1 MKPTTRRSFI
11 ARAAA
16 TLGTAPLLSRINALA
31 FPARD
36 TAPIKA
42 RPFELKHVRLR
53 RGPFLNAAEV
63 NRRYMASLNADSL
76 LHMFRVTAGLPSS
89 AKPLGGWEQPAN
101 ELRGHFTGHYLS
113 ACALINASMGDES
126 LKARGDQL
134 VAELGKSQK
143 ALGNGYLSAFP
154 ETFFDRLRAGT
165 NVWAPF
171 YTLHKIM
178 VGLLDMH
185 TYCGN
190 QQALDVLKGMANWTR
205 RFVDPLGDAH
215 MARVLEREYGGMN
228 DVLYNLYAV
237 TGDRSYRQLAAR
249 FDHERVFAPL
259 AEGRDELKGLHVN
272 TQIPKIIGAA
282 RRYELTGESRSRD
295 IADYFWREVT
305 GKRCYCTGG
314 TSNGEAWNSAP
325 GKLAGELSGY
335 TQECCCTYNML
346 KLTRHLF
353 GWTAD
358 PHAADYYERAL
369 FNGILGTQHPEDG
382 MTLYYVSLASGYW
395 KLFGLPLE
403 AFWCCTGSGVE
414 SFGKLGDSIYFH
426 DDEGVYVNLQI
437 ASEVDW
443 PEKGVKIIQD
453 TTFPESDTTT
463 ISLRCKTPVRMPLRI
478 RVPYWA
484 TRGGTVKLNGRELE
498 SFAEPSSYFVLNRTW
513 QDGDKVEVTM
523 PMSLHVNAMP
533 DDSTLQAAM
542 YGPLVLFGKLGSE
555 GLTKENLR
563 AEPTPIREV
572 PRYRVKASAAP
583 EFKTRSQDLRE
594 CIEPVPGRPLEFRT
608 VGQAQNVTLVPFYKL
623 LDERYGVYWKVGK
636 AG

>member
-11 ARAAA
+11 ARATA
-16 TLGTAPLLSRINALA
+16 TLTAPLWPRVSALS
-31 FPARD
+31 FQARD
-36 TAPIKA
+36 AARIKA
-42 RPFELKHVRLR
+42 RPFELKQVRLR
-53 RGPFLNAAEV
+53 RGPFLDAAET
-63 NRRYMASLNADSL
+63 NRKYMTSLDPNSL
-76 LHMFRVTAGLPSS
+76 LHMFRITAGLPSS
-89 AKPLGGWEQPAN
+89 AKPLGGWEQPEN

-113 ACALINASMGDES
+113 ACALMNASLGDES
-126 LKARGDQL
+126 FKTRGNQL
-134 VAELGKSQK
+134 VAELAKCQK

-185 TYCGN
+185 TYCDN
-190 QQALDVLKGMANWTR
+190 AQALDVLKGMANWTR
-205 RFVDPLGDAH
+205 RWVDPLGEGH

-228 DVLYNLYAV
+228 DVLYNLFGV
-237 TGDRSYRQLAAR
+237 TGDRGYRQLAAR
-249 FDHERVFAPL
+249 FDHERLFAPL

-282 RRYELTGESRSRD
+282 RRYELTGDARFRD

-314 TSNGEAWNSAP
+314 TSNGEGWNSAP
-325 GKLAGELSGY
+325 GKLAAELSGY

-346 KLTRHLF
+346 KLTRHIF

-358 PHAADYYERAL
+358 PRAADYYERAL
-369 FNGILGTQHPEDG
+369 FNGILGTQHPDDG

-395 KLFGLPLE
+395 KLFGLPLD

-414 SFGKLGDSIYFH
+414 SFAKLGDSIYFH
-426 DDEGVYVNLQI
+426 DEDGVYVNLFI
-437 ASEVDW
+437 ASEVEW
-443 PEKGVKIIQD
+443 PEKGLKIVQE
-453 TTFPESDTTT
+453 TNFPETDTTT
-463 ISLRCKTPVRMPLRI
+463 LSLRCKTPVRMPLRI

-484 TRGGTVKLNGRELE
+484 ERGGTVKLNGRELE

-523 PMSLHVNAMP
+523 PMSLHINAMP
-533 DDSTLQAAM
+533 DDSTLQAVM
-542 YGPLVLFGKLGSE
+542 YGPLVLTGRLGTE
-555 GLTKENLR
+555 GLTKEILR
-563 AEPTPIREV
+563 AEPTKLRQV
-572 PRYRVKASAAP
+572 PEYKGKPVPAP
-583 EFKTRSQDLRE
+583 EFKTKSQDPRDW
-594 CIEPVPGRPLEFRT
+594 IEPVPGRPLEFRT
-608 VGQAQNVTLVPFYKL
+608 VGQAQNVVLVPFYKL
-623 LDERYGVYWKVGK
+623 LDERYAVYWKVTR
-636 AG
+636 A

>member
-16 TLGTAPLLSRINALA
+16 TLTVPLWPRVSALSFQSRDA
-31 FPARD
+31 AR
-36 TAPIKA
+36 IKA
-42 RPFELKHVRLR
+42 RPFDLKQIRLR
-53 RGPFLNAAEV
+53 RGPFLDAAEV
-63 NRRYMASLNADSL
+63 NRKYMASLNPESL
-76 LHMFRVTAGLPSS
+76 LHMFRITAGLPSS

-101 ELRGHFTGHYLS
+101 ELRGHFTGHFLS

-126 LKARGDQL
+126 LKARGNQL
-134 VAELGKSQK
+134 VSELAKCQK

-178 VGLLDMH
+178 VGLLDMYTH
-185 TYCGN
+185 CGN
-190 QQALDVLKGMANWTR
+190 EQALDVLKGMANWTR
-205 RFVDPLGDAH
+205 RWVDPLGEAH

-228 DVLYNLYAV
+228 DVFYNLFGV
-237 TGDRSYRQLAAR
+237 TGDRGYRQLAAR
-249 FDHERVFAPL
+249 FDHERIFAPL

-282 RRYELTGESRSRD
+282 RRYELTGDSRAHD
-295 IADYFWREVT
+295 IADYFWHEVT
-305 GKRCYCTGG
+305 GRRCYCTGG
-314 TSNGEAWNSAP
+314 TSNGERWGSDP

-346 KLTRHLF
+346 KLTRHIF

-358 PHAADYYERAL
+358 PRAADYYERAL
-369 FNGILGTQHPEDG
+369 FNGILGTQHPDDG

-414 SFGKLGDSIYFH
+414 SFGKLGDSIYFQ
-426 DDEGVYVNLQI
+426 DDDGIYVNLFI

-443 PEKGVKIIQD
+443 PEKGLKLIQE
-453 TTFPESDTTT
+453 TTLPETDTTT
-463 ISLRCKTPVRMPLRI
+463 ISVRCKTPTRMPLRI

-498 SFAEPSSYFVLNRTW
+498 SFAAPSSYYVLNRTW
-513 QDGDKVEVTM
+513 QDGDKVEITI
-523 PMSLHVNAMP
+523 PMSLHINAMP

-542 YGPLVLFGKLGSE
+542 YGPVVLCGKLGTD
-555 GLTKENLR
+555 GLTKDNLR

-572 PRYRVKASAAP
+572 PRYRTKAIPAP
-583 EFKTRSQDLRE
+583 EFKTKSQHIGE
-594 CIEPVPGRPLEFRT
+594 CIEPVSGRPLEFRT
-608 VGQAQNVTLVPFYKL
+608 VGQSQNVSFVPFYKI
-623 LDERYGVYWKVGK
+623 LDERYGVYWKVGLS
-636 AG
+636 

>member
-16 TLGTAPLLSRINALA
+16 SLTVPMWPRASALS
-31 FPARD
+31 FQTRD
-36 TAPIKA
+36 ATRIKA
-42 RPFELKHVRLR
+42 RPFDLKQVRLR
-53 RGPFLNAAEV
+53 RGPFLDAAEV
-63 NRRYMASLNADSL
+63 NRKYMASLNPDSL

-126 LKARGDQL
+126 FKTRGDQL
-134 VAELGKSQK
+134 VTELAKCQK

-154 ETFFDRLRAGT
+154 ETLFDRLRAGT

-190 QQALDVLKGMANWTR
+190 EQALDVLKGMANWTR
-205 RFVDPLGDAH
+205 RWVDPLGEAH

-228 DVLYNLYAV
+228 DVFYNLFAV
-237 TGDRSYRQLAAR
+237 TGDRGYRQLAAR
-249 FDHERVFAPL
+249 FDHERIFAPL

-282 RRYELTGESRSRD
+282 RRYELTGDSRARD

-305 GKRCYCTGG
+305 AKRCYCTGG
-314 TSNGEAWNSAP
+314 TSNGERWGSDP

-358 PHAADYYERAL
+358 PRAADYYERAL
-369 FNGILGTQHPEDG
+369 FNGILGTQHPDDG

-395 KLFGLPLE
+395 KLFGLPLD

-426 DDEGVYVNLQI
+426 DDDGVYVNLFI
-437 ASEVDW
+437 ASEGDW
-443 PEKGVKIIQD
+443 PEKALKLIQE

-463 ISLRCKTPVRMPLRI
+463 LSVRCKTPVRMPLRI

-498 SFAEPSSYFVLNRTW
+498 SFAEPSSYYVLNRTW
-513 QDGDKVEVTM
+513 QDGDKVEITM
-523 PMSLHVNAMP
+523 PMSLHVNTMP

-542 YGPLVLFGKLGSE
+542 YGPLVLFGKLGTE
-555 GLTKENLR
+555 GLNKDSLR

-572 PRYRVKASAAP
+572 PRYRTKAIPAP

-594 CIEPVPGRPLEFRT
+594 CIEPVAGRPLEFRT
-608 VGQAQNVTLVPFYKL
+608 VGQAQNVSLVPFYKI
-623 LDERYGVYWKVGK
+623 LDERYGVYWKVGR
-636 AG
+636 A

>member
-1 MKPTTRRSFI
+1 MTTRRSFI

-16 TLGTAPLLSRINALA
+16 TLTVPLWPRGTALSFQDRDAVRI
-31 FPARD
+31 
-36 TAPIKA
+36 KV
-42 RPFELKHVRLR
+42 RPFDLKHVRLR
-53 RGPFLNAAEV
+53 PGPFLDAAEV
-63 NRRYMASLNADSL
+63 NRKYMASLDPNSL

-89 AKPLGGWEQPAN
+89 AKPLGGWEQPEN

-113 ACALINASMGDES
+113 ACALINASLGDES
-126 LKARGDQL
+126 FKARGDQL
-134 VAELGKSQK
+134 VAELAKCQK

-154 ETFFDRLRAGT
+154 ETFFDRLRADT

-178 VGLLDMH
+178 TGLLDMH

-190 QQALDVLKGMANWTR
+190 QQALDVLKGIANWTR
-205 RFVDPLGDAH
+205 RWVDPLGEAH

-228 DVLYNLYAV
+228 DVLYNLFAV
-237 TGDRSYRQLAAR
+237 TGDRGYRQLAAR
-249 FDHERVFAPL
+249 FDHERLFAPL

-282 RRYELTGESRSRD
+282 RRYELTGDARFRD

-314 TSNGEAWNSAP
+314 TSNGESWNSAP

-346 KLTRHLF
+346 KLTRHVF

-358 PHAADYYERAL
+358 PRAADYYERAL

-395 KLFGLPLE
+395 KLFGLPLD

-414 SFGKLGDSIYFH
+414 SFAKLGDSIYFH
-426 DDEGVYVNLQI
+426 DDDGVYVNLFI
-437 ASEVDW
+437 ASDVEW
-443 PEKGVKIIQD
+443 PEKGLKLTQE
-453 TTFPESDTTT
+453 TAFPETDKTTL
-463 ISLRCKTPVRMPLRI
+463 SLRCKTPVRMPLRI

-523 PMSLHVNAMP
+523 PMSLHVNSMP

-542 YGPLVLFGKLGSE
+542 YGPLVLTGRLGTE
-555 GLTKENLR
+555 GLTKEMLR
-563 AEPTPIREV
+563 AEPTKIRQVPEYKGKPI
-572 PRYRVKASAAP
+572 PAP
-583 EFKTRSQDLRE
+583 EFKTKSSDIRE
-594 CIEPVPGRPLEFRT
+594 CIEPVSGRSLEFRT
-608 VGQAQNVTLVPFYKL
+608 VGQAQNVALVPFYKL
-623 LDERYGVYWKVGK
+623 LDERYAVYWKV
-636 AG
+636 ART